1 MVHSQSFFWSSVGK
15 MKILG
20 KSRKND
26 QLFGRLFPGWEI
38 GRTELAVTSETVGT
52 DKLFCVPT
60 RHGKELFSWFYNKN
74 DYYDIKKN

>member
-1 MVHSQSFFWSSVGK
+1 
-15 MKILG
+15 MKISE

-26 QLFGRLFPGWEI
+26 QLFGRLFLGREI
-38 GRTELAVTSETVGT
+38 GRTELAVTSETVRT

-60 RHGKELFSWFYNKN
+60 RHGEEVFSCFYNKN